1 MKVLLHI
8 GQSKTGTSAIQ
19 AFLTLNRD
27 RLREHRIL
35 YPAARVKGMTLN
47 LGAHNA
53 VADSLLGKIQFPYLS
68 ANAYFDQFFDDAKKI
83 SANLLILSAEH
94 FFGGEPRIWGVRDE
108 AEYFELYR
116 KKIEILASY
125 LAGHDVSILAYLR
138 PQVDWMES
146 AVSQTV
152 RIERLISQRR
162 IYQNDRQFYEL
173 MRPLLKYADLLDAW
187 QEGINP
193 SSLTVIPYVRNALHQ
208 KSSVADF
215 LKQAGLD
222 RIDFEYADSNLQ
234 VNTSLNRDF
243 IEVKK
248 ILNETIRSK
257 NEERTIIRCLE
268 NLSQSN
274 PQDGEY
280 AIDPDVR
287 REIED
292 FSIEQNSRINQRFM
306 SAGHSFS
313 AASGK
318 KAPIPLGET
327 EIRKALQIFID
338 EFKRP
343 KYRVTQWSFVLRA
356 FLRAKARPVQA
367 ALHQLKALYWSWKY
381 KH

>member
-27 RLREHRIL
+27 RLLEHRIL
-35 YPAARVKGMTLN
+35 YPAPRVKGMRLN
-47 LGAHNA
+47 LGSHNA
-53 VADSLLGKIQFPYLS
+53 VADSLNGKIRFPYLS
-68 ANAYFDQFFDDAKKI
+68 ADEYFHQFFNDAKLNN
-83 SANLLILSAEH
+83 ADCLILSAEH
-94 FFGGEPRIWGVRDE
+94 FFGGEPRIWEVRDE

-116 KKIEILASY
+116 KKIKILASY

-138 PQVDWMES
+138 PQVDWMAS

-162 IYQNDRQFYEL
+162 IYQTDRQFYEL
-173 MRPLLKYADLLDAW
+173 MSPLLKYADLLDTW
-187 QEGINP
+187 QEVINP
-193 SSLTVIPYVRNALHQ
+193 STFTVVPYVRNVLHE

-215 LKQAGLD
+215 LKRARLD
-222 RIDFEYADSNLQ
+222 HIDFKFADSNLQ
-234 VNTSLNRDF
+234 INTSVNRKF

-257 NEERTIIRCLE
+257 NEERIIIRCLE
-268 NLSQSN
+268 NLSHSN

-280 AIDPDVR
+280 ALDPDVR
-287 REIED
+287 CDIEN
-292 FSIEQNSRINQRFM
+292 FSKEQNSRINQRFM
-306 SAGHSFS
+306 SDGHSFS

-318 KAPIPLGET
+318 KLPTLMDS
-327 EIRKALQIFID
+327 EIRQALQIFTT
-338 EFKRP
+338 EFNHP
-343 KYRVTQWSFVLRA
+343 KYRILQLSFVLRA
-356 FLRAKARPVQA
+356 FLRSNAKPVHA
-367 ALHQLKALYWSWKY
+367 VLHQLKALYWSWKY

>member
-19 AFLTLNRD
+19 AFLTLNRN

-68 ANAYFDQFFDDAKKI
+68 ANEYFDQFFDDAKKI
-83 SANLLILSAEH
+83 NANLLILSAEH

-108 AEYFELYR
+108 TEYFELYR
-116 KKIEILASY
+116 KKIEILAGY

-193 SSLTVIPYVRNALHQ
+193 SSFTVIPYVRNALHQ

-215 LKQAGLD
+215 LKRAGLD

-234 VNTSLNRDF
+234 VNTSLNREF

-257 NEERTIIRCLE
+257 NEERTIIRCME

-280 AIDPDVR
+280 ALDPDVR

-306 SAGHSFS
+306 SAGHSLS

-327 EIRKALQIFID
+327 EIRKALQIFIA

-343 KYRVTQWSFVLRA
+343 KYRVLQWSFVLRA

>member
-1 MKVLLHI
+1 MKILLHI

-68 ANAYFDQFFDDAKKI
+68 ADEYFYQFFDDAKKI
-83 SANLLILSAEH
+83 NADLLILSAEH
-94 FFGGEPRIWGVRDE
+94 FFGGEPRIWDVRDE

-116 KKIEILASY
+116 KKIEILAGY
-125 LAGHDVSILAYLR
+125 LTGYDVSILAYLR
-138 PQVDWMES
+138 PQVDWMAS

-162 IYQNDRQFYEL
+162 IYQTDRQFFEL

-193 SSLTVIPYVRNALHQ
+193 SSFTVIPYVRNALHEQ
-208 KSSVADF
+208 SSVADF
-215 LKQAGLD
+215 LKRTGLD
-222 RIDFEYADSNLQ
+222 NINFEYADSNLQ
-234 VNTSLNRDF
+234 VNTSLNREF

-248 ILNETIRSK
+248 ILNEMIRSK
-257 NEERTIIRCLE
+257 NKERAIIRCME
-268 NLSQSN
+268 NLSHSN
-274 PQDGEY
+274 PQNCEY
-280 AIDPDVR
+280 ALDPGVK
-287 REIED
+287 REIEN
-292 FSIEQNSRINQRFM
+292 FSMEQNSRISQRFM
-306 SAGHSFS
+306 SDSHSFV
-313 AASGK
+313 AASEK
-318 KAPIPLGET
+318 KAPAPLGDE
-327 EIRKALQIFID
+327 EVRQALRIFTA
-338 EFKRP
+338 EFNRP
-343 KYRVTQWSFVLRA
+343 KYKILEWSFVLRA

-367 ALHQLKALYWSWKY
+367 ALHQLKAQYWSWKY